1 MKRCLTALG
10 CWLVLLPAL
19 VLAGTTGSLKGK
31 VGRSGDGSPVVG
43 ANVVLEG
50 TKMGAATDLNGVY
63 YITNIPAGTYSV
75 RVTAVGYKSTTL
87 SNLRVSADLLKQ
99 QNITLDETSVQG
111 AEVTIVAERPM
122 IELDKTASVQ
132 ITESAQLQQLPV
144 RGYTDIVKIQSGVQ
158 TYSYN
163 TTNAGRSYNENSN
176 GPRISVRGSR
186 DDEVL
191 FNVDGV
197 ALNDPYSGF
206 ITFRVPDLAWDEF
219 SFLKGNFSAEYGRY
233 MSGVVNWTTKSGSED
248 YHAAAE
254 FTTDAVNAEENRFDQ
269 NKVGVSLSGPVVPG
283 NANYHFFTA
292 YEHGD
297 YGDRGPSFVDTG
309 VKDKNSSAWDAATFK
324 LTNTLSD
331 KMRLDFGLLYSDEE
345 WNEYRHSYLFNLE
358 HMPYYHDE
366 NLALYTRFNHAVS
379 ADLNYT
385 LTANYTDIK
394 RFRGDETL
402 REDLLSYGTDNLIN
416 YDESALFWGE
426 GRIFRNYM
434 KRRTEYTGLRGDL
447 QKLIGFDHDIRT
459 GFDLQLYTL
468 RYYEHYRPDA
478 LVADST
484 GAIDPAAFVDVNNF
498 GYDRFGEESDGVGAL
513 TYDEQNDPGY
523 VQAPAQPIT
532 MSWYVQDKIRL
543 DYGIRFDLGL
553 RWDYLD
559 PDAHKVKDPTD
570 PLGDGQL
577 TLWNDTE
584 EVEAFSIWSP
594 RLGVSF
600 PVSDVTTFHFNYG
613 RYTQFPSFYTY
624 YVDYNYFEK
633 MVKYAGY
640 HVEMGNPD
648 LEPSKT
654 TSYEFGVDHGLGD
667 YTALAFTAY
676 YKSIKDYVNVLNLPA
691 VPSAYSTYF
700 NMDRAITKG
709 LEVEFRLKP
718 YKRFSSALNYTISWA
733 NGTGS
738 SNLGNDRVAWTGS
751 DPPKFTNPLVFDRR
765 HHFSGVVLYEFAA
778 GDGPKLAGYPVL
790 ENSTFGF
797 NMDVASGR
805 PYTKKKV
812 FNEIT
817 LGANFPENER
827 AINAANIDW
836 SYQLDFRFTRGFKV
850 ANADVDF
857 FLNVT
862 NLLDAENY
870 VSVWE
875 SSGDPG
881 TTYWLESSEGQ
892 AWVQT
897 MADQGIDGEELY
909 QLREDDPNNW
919 NVPRMLQVGLTVNY

>member
-10 CWLVLLPAL
+10 CWLLLLPAL
-19 VLAGTTGSLKGK
+19 ALAGTTGSLKGL
-31 VGRSGDGSPVVG
+31 VSRAGDGNPVVG
-43 ANVVLEG
+43 ANVVLDG
-50 TKMGAATDLNGVY
+50 TRLGAASNIDGVY
-63 YITNIPAGTYSV
+63 YIANIPAGTYTV
-75 RVTAVGYKSTTL
+75 RVTAVGYKTTTL
-87 SNLRVSADLLKQ
+87 ANLRISADLLKE
-99 QNITLDETSVQG
+99 QNVTLQETAVEG
-111 AEVTIVAERPM
+111 AEVTIVAERPL

-132 ITESAQLQQLPV
+132 ITEAAQLQQLPV

-163 TTNAGRSYNENSN
+163 TTNAGRNYNENSN

-233 MSGVVNWTTKSGSED
+233 MSGVVNWTTKSGGED
-248 YHAAAE
+248 YRAAAE
-254 FTTDAVNAEENRFDQ
+254 VTTDAISPEEHRFDQ
-269 NKVGVSLSGPVVPG
+269 TKFGVSLSGPIVPG
-283 NANYHFFTA
+283 NESVHFFAA
-292 YEHGD
+292 YEQGD
-297 YGDRGPSFVDTG
+297 YGDRSPSFADTG
-309 VKDKNSSAWDAATFK
+309 AKEMNSTGWDAATFK
-324 LTNTLSD
+324 LTSSPTDNL
-331 KMRLDFGLLYSDEE
+331 RLDLGMLYSDEE
-345 WNEYRHSYLFNLE
+345 WNEYRHSYLFNLD
-358 HMPYYHDE
+358 HMPWYHDE
-366 NLALYTRFNHAVS
+366 NLAVYGRFNHAVA

-394 RFRGDETL
+394 RFRGDNTF
-402 REDLLSYGTDNLIN
+402 REDLSAYGTDHLLN
-416 YDESALFWGE
+416 YDESALFWAD

-434 KRRTEYTGLRGDL
+434 KRRTEYVGLRGDV
-447 QKLIGFDHDIRT
+447 QKLVGFDHDIRT
-459 GFDLQLYTL
+459 GFDVQLFTL

-478 LVADST
+478 VVLGDTA
-484 GAIDPAAFVDVNNF
+484 GYVDCNNF
-498 GYDRFGEESDGVGAL
+498 GYDRWGNESEGEGSM
-513 TYDEQNDPGY
+513 TYDGLNDPDF

-532 MSWYVQDKIRL
+532 MSFYVQDKIRL
-543 DYGIRFDLGL
+543 EYGIRFDLGL
-553 RWDYLD
+553 RWDFLD
-559 PDAHKVKDPTD
+559 PDAHRVKDPTD
-570 PLGDGQL
+570 PLGDGEL
-577 TLWNDTE
+577 TLNDDTE
-584 EVEAFSIWSP
+584 EVDPFHIWSP

-600 PVSDVTTFHFNYG
+600 PVSDMTTFHFNYG
-613 RYTQFPSFYTY
+613 RYTQFPSFYSY

-633 MVKYAGY
+633 MVKVGGY

-676 YKSIKDYVNVLNLPA
+676 YKSIRDYVNVLNLPA

-709 LEVEFRLKP
+709 FEVEFRLKP

-778 GDGPKLAGYPVL
+778 GDGPKLAGLPIL
-790 ENSTFGF
+790 ENTTFGF
-797 NMDVASGR
+797 NLDVASGR

-827 AINAANIDW
+827 AINASSIDW
-836 SYQLDFRFTRGFKV
+836 SYQLDFRFTRGFK
-850 ANADVDF
+850 AYGVDLDL
-857 FLNVT
+857 FLNVI

-881 TTYWLESSEGQ
+881 TTYWLETSEAQ
-892 AWVQT
+892 AW
-897 MADQGIDGEELY
+897 MDGLAAQGVDGEELY
-909 QLREDDPNNW
+909 LLREDDPNNW